1 MVKQLAPFC
10 ISLESVAIPHW
21 TLKQEMTRKRVAQ
34 KIRAFKRE
42 TRNGACFYRAE
53 AHRFFFFP
61 TPCSVW
67 VYMGTCGPFSWYA
80 DDIHVHRS
88 MKSSSFFRLCVC
100 VCVFLRNYYC
110 QQYAHADLTNLV
122 QYSRVFEKKKKTH
135 AREASEVHQ
144 RFVGELIWRFDGA
157 FLLVTSFCKSVRKN
171 RNRHKTKKKKRGGLR
186 N

>member
-34 KIRAFKRE
+34 KIRAFQRE

-53 AHRFFFFP
+53 AHRFFFSP

-100 VCVFLRNYYC
+100 VCVC
-110 QQYAHADLTNLV
+110 V
-122 QYSRVFEKKKKTH
+122 CVFTQLLLSAICACRPYKLGAIFTHVWKKKKKKTQGTQ
-135 AREASEVHQ
+135 VNY
-144 RFVGELIWRFDGA
+144 IND
-157 FLLVTSFCKSVRKN
+157 
-171 RNRHKTKKKKRGGLR
+171 
-186 N
+186 